1 MKSSTTFLGYCYW
14 SQWIRHEEIAHG
26 AMVDAEEHETAARSS
41 KWEDDD
47 EDDEDEDEEEDDDD
61 DDVKKKMIWALS

>member
-1 MKSSTTFLGYCYW
+1 MKSSTTFLGYCW

-47 EDDEDEDEEEDDDD
+47 DDEDD
-61 DDVKKKMIWALS
+61 DDVKKKLIWALS